1 MIVAK
6 TVEALRSARR
16 RGMIGFVPTMG
27 YLHDGH
33 LALVR
38 RAREECDSVV
48 VSIFVNPTQFG
59 PGEDFATYPRDLERD
74 LALLRKEKV
83 DLAFVPDEGG
93 FYPAGADTFVEPGAV
108 ARPLEGER
116 RPGHFRG
123 VATVVTMLFNAVRP
137 YRAYFGEKDWQQ
149 LQVIRRMV
157 HDLHLAVEIVP
168 VPIVREPDG
177 LAMSSRNVRLSPEER
192 VAALCMPR
200 ALAAARE
207 AYAGGASEPAALE
220 RAMAA
225 VVQAE
230 PSATLDYAVVV
241 DAETLQPVARA
252 SATSRALMAARVG
265 MVRLIDNSAL
275 AGSDG

>member
-38 RAREECDSVV
+38 RAREECDAVV

-74 LALLRKEKV
+74 LGMLQQEKV

-93 FYPAGADTFVEPGAV
+93 FYPPGADTFVEPGAV
-108 ARPLEGER
+108 ALPLEGER

-123 VATVVTMLFNAVRP
+123 VATVVTMLCNAVRP

-149 LQVIRRMV
+149 LQVVRRMV
-157 HDLHLAVEIVP
+157 RDLHQAVEIVP
-168 VPIVREPDG
+168 VPVVREPDG
-177 LAMSSRNVRLSPEER
+177 LAMSSRNVRLSAEER
-192 VAALCMPR
+192 IAARCVPR
-200 ALAAARE
+200 ALDAARA
-207 AYAGGASEPAALE
+207 AYATGETDPGALE

-225 VVQAE
+225 VVAAE
-230 PSATLDYAVVV
+230 PAATLDYAVVV
-241 DAETLQPVARA
+241 DAEALVAAARA
-252 SATSRALMAARVG
+252 SESSRALIAARVG
-265 MVRLIDNSAL
+265 SVRLIDNSAL
-275 AGSDG
+275 V